1 MNFKASLLALG
12 ATLSLAAHAGPVD
25 AYDVSNANLSGFGSW
40 GHLYVGTITDLGGG
54 LANYTDGF
62 GSLND
67 GSVVTDVYAGNQ
79 LFWLNNAPTIT
90 LHLDGPTKVSSVQ
103 IFGGDTGIYNYIPG
117 TLTGWT
123 VTIGGQ
129 SVALSSTEF
138 GAVCQ
143 SSLCSDSV
151 SLIGTGLEDIQT
163 DTVTLSNFQGGWEGY
178 FSASEVTINGVS
190 NVPEPESLALMLA
203 GMVAVGGLVQQ
214 RRRAR

>member
-12 ATLSLAAHAGPVD
+12 ATLSLAAHAGPV
-25 AYDVSNANLSGFGSW
+25 ATYDVSNANLSGTGGWSHEYF
-40 GHLYVGTITDLGGG
+40 GTITPTGAG
-54 LANYTDGF
+54 LASYTGGV

-67 GSVVTDVYAGNQ
+67 GIVTNSVYDGIQ
-79 LFWLNNAPTIT
+79 LFLMSSASTIT
-90 LHLDGPTKVSSVQ
+90 LHLDAPTKVSSVQ
-103 IFGGDTGIYNYIPG
+103 IFGGDTGTANYIPG

-129 SVALSSTEF
+129 SVARGSAGF
-138 GAVCQ
+138 GAMCF
-143 SSLCSDSV
+143 SNLCSDSL
-151 SLIGTGLEDIQT
+151 SLIGSGLENIET

-178 FSASEVTINGVS
+178 YSASEVTINAAS
-190 NVPEPESLALMLA
+190 SVPEPESLALMLA